1 MSIKY
6 LFRQVVVY
14 ESPSFFELYAELFF
28 ELESLV
34 IYW

>member
-14 ESPSFFELYAELFF
+14 ESLSFFELYAELFL

>member
-14 ESPSFFELYAELFF
+14 ESPSFELYAELFL
-28 ELESLV
+28 ELKSLV